1 MKIGFNNEKYVK
13 MQSERIKEKMNLF
26 PERLYLEFGGKLF
39 DDYHAARVLPGFE
52 LNAKIRLLQELK
64 DEAEVIIC
72 VNAADLEQNRV
83 RADHGITYDMEVFHL
98 IDEIQTMELHVN
110 SVVITLYQGQE
121 SAIKF
126 QKKLEEKGIMTYIHQ
141 PTKGYPTDVEMIV
154 SEEGYGA
161 NPYIEVTKRLVVVTA
176 PGAGSGKLA
185 TCLSQ
190 LYHEYQFHMQSGYAK
205 FETFPVWN
213 LPLKH
218 PINLAYEAATANIE
232 DQNML
237 DYFHL
242 DAYGIPSVNYNR
254 DLEVFP
260 ILKNILF
267 KITGKNIYAS
277 PTDMGVN
284 TIKACITDEEVVIEA
299 SKQEIIRRYDKALV
313 DWKLGILPIHVVDRI
328 KLIMNELQLQELDRN
343 VILPAREKAQK
354 ESRHVMALELPSG
367 KIITGKQTELLNP
380 VSSLILNALKELTHI
395 PDEVDLISANILDP
409 ILTLNEKTL
418 NQKNN
423 GLGLQEVLI
432 ALSICSATN
441 PIVEKALQTIHLLSG
456 CEAHATY
463 IVQPNDQKLLRI
475 LHINFTC
482 DPVLELR

>member
-1 MKIGFNNEKYVK
+1 MKIGFDNEKYVK
-13 MQSERIKEKMNLF
+13 MQSERIKEKMDLF

-72 VNAADLEQNRV
+72 VNAADLEQNRM

-98 IDEIQTMELHVN
+98 IDEIQAMELQVN

-126 QKKLEEKGIMTYIHQ
+126 QKKLEEKGIVTYIHQ

-154 SEEGYGA
+154 SKEGYGA
-161 NPYIEVTKRLVVVTA
+161 NPYIQVTKRLVVVTA

-190 LYHEYQFHMQSGYAK
+190 LYHEYQLHMQSGYAK

-260 ILKNILF
+260 VLKNILY

-284 TIKACITDEEVVIEA
+284 TIKMCIIDEEIVIEA
-299 SKQEIIRRYDKALV
+299 SKQEIIRRYYKALV

-328 KLIMNELQLQELDRN
+328 KLIMNELQLQETDRN
-343 VILPAREKAQK
+343 VVMKAREKAQK

-380 VSSLILNALKELTHI
+380 VSSLILNALKELTRI
-395 PDEVDLISANILDP
+395 PDEVDLISSNILDP
-409 ILTLNEKTL
+409 ILTLNQKTL

-423 GLGLQEVLI
+423 GLGLQEVFI

-441 PIVEKALQTIHLLSG
+441 PIVEKALQTIHQLSG